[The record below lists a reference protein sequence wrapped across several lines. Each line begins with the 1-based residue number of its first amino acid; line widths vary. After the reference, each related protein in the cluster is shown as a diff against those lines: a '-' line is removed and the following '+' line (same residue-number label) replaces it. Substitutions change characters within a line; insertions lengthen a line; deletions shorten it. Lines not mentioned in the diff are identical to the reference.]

1 MIYNKKWTLKH
12 KGKVKETE
20 LSKKINISPEI
31 SQILNNR
38 GINDE
43 KDAEIFMN
51 PSLEYLRNPFL
62 MKDMK
67 KATERIKKAIE
78 NKERIYIY
86 GDYDVDGVSST
97 SILYIYFKSIDYP
110 VKYYIPNRLEEG
122 YGINEEAIR
131 KIGND
136 GCDLIITVDC
146 GITSVNEVGLAN
158 ELGIDVIITDHHECQ
173 SDVPNAYAIVNPKQ
187 DDCNYPFD
195 MLCGCGVAFKMI
207 QALTDEEEFKR
218 SMFDYLEVV
227 TLATICDIV
236 PLIDENRIIVKNGL
250 KLMKEG
256 KNLGLRELIKV
267 CGIETSKIGSSHIGY
282 SVGPRINASGRLGHS
297 YLGVQLF
304 TTDLEDEAKEIAN
317 ILEAKNIERQM
328 IESKMYK
335 EAEDVISSSENYK
348 DDKVLVVAK
357 EGWQHGIIGIV
368 ASKLTEKYY
377 KPTILLTIE
386 DGEATG
392 SARSIKGFSIFDALV
407 SCKDL
412 MNKFGGH
419 EQAAGLAL
427 NAENIEEL
435 RKRVNKIADYNLN
448 KDDLIENIK
457 VEYELEEESA
467 TLDLIDNLHKLEPFG
482 LSNPSPR
489 FIMRDLLLTNIY
501 KMGKNKQHLKLICE
515 NEKSYECVGFNMAY
529 LAEDFQEGDKID
541 VLFQVDENNFNND
554 RKVQFLLKDIR
565 LSHPKLA
572 ISNNLSLK
580 LFEKISPTD
589 SGSLY
594 HIYNDEDDTAIN
606 TDGDKNI
613 NIFDHIKEE
622 TLIIANTLNGF
633 YRALSDVSLTDLDY
647 DINYNYIY
655 EKNKKVQLIFSPNI
669 DKIDLKRYN
678 SIILYDFLYNKGEYS
693 YLNKNILNSEVVIK
707 YYSSEDKIY
716 LKNIMDNIV
725 PNREEFINIY
735 KQMLVSKELQLKLT
749 ELKRVFKLLPLKTF
763 IILKVFRELNLLN
776 FEINYEEDTIAIY
789 LLEKPDKKLNLDE
802 SVILNNLKELKQ
814 EYVKS
819 Y

>member
-1 MIYNKKWTLKH
+1 MIYNKKWTLKY
-12 KGKVKETE
+12 KGEVKETN

-38 GINDE
+38 GIENE

-51 PSLEYLRNPFL
+51 PSLEYLRDPFL

-67 KATERIKKAIE
+67 KSTERIKKAIE

-97 SILYIYFKSIDYP
+97 SILYLYFKSIGFP

-122 YGINEEAIR
+122 YGINEDAIK
-131 KIGND
+131 KIHDD

-146 GITSVNEVGLAN
+146 GITSVKEVELAN

-173 SDVPNAYAIVNPKQ
+173 SEIPDAYAIVNPKQ
-187 DDCNYPFD
+187 EDCNYPFD
-195 MLCGCGVAFKMI
+195 MLCGCVVAFKMI
-207 QALTDEEEFKR
+207 QALTDEEEFKT
-218 SMFDYLEVV
+218 SMFDYLEIV

-267 CGIETSKIGSSHIGY
+267 CGIETNKIGSSHIGF
-282 SVGPRINASGRLGHS
+282 SIGPRINASGRLGYS

-304 TTDLEDEAKEIAN
+304 TTDNEDEAKEIAN
-317 ILEAKNIERQM
+317 ILEGKNIERQM

-335 EAEDVISSSENYK
+335 EAEEILSSDERFK
-348 DDKVLVVAK
+348 DDKVLVIAK

-427 NAENIEEL
+427 DAKNIDEL
-435 RKRVNKIADYNLN
+435 RVRINEIADYNLS
-448 KDDLIENIK
+448 KEDLIENIK
-457 VEYELEEESA
+457 VEYELKEDSA
-467 TLDLIDNLHKLEPFG
+467 TLDLVDNLHKLEPFG

-489 FIMRDLLLTNIY
+489 FIMRDLLLTNIF
-501 KMGKNKQHLKLICE
+501 KMGKNKQHLKIIVE
-515 NEKSYECVGFNMAY
+515 NKKSYECVGFNMAY
-529 LAEDFQEGDKID
+529 LADNFQLGDKVDI
-541 VLFQVDENNFNND
+541 LFQVDENNYNNE

-565 LSHPKLA
+565 LSHPKSA
-572 ISNNLSLK
+572 VTNNLSMK
-580 LFEKISPTD
+580 LFEKISPENKD
-589 SGSLY
+589 SLY
-594 HIYNDEDDTAIN
+594 SVNTSEEDLVIDI
-606 TDGDKNI
+606 DGDKNI
-613 NIFDHIKEE
+613 NIFDYIEE
-622 TLIIANTLNGF
+622 DTLVITNTLNGF
-633 YRALSDVSLTDLDY
+633 YRALSDISLTDVEY
-647 DINYNYIY
+647 EINFNYIN
-655 EKNKKVQLIFSPNI
+655 EKNNKVQLIFSPNI

-678 SIILYDFLYNKGEYS
+678 RVILYDYLYNKEEYS
-693 YLNKNILNSEVVIK
+693 YLNKNILNSDNIIK
-707 YYSSEDKIY
+707 YYGEEDKIY
-716 LKNIMDNIV
+716 LKNIIDNIV
-725 PNREEFINIY
+725 PSREEFINIY
-735 KQMLVSKELQLKLT
+735 KQMLMSKELHLNLD
-749 ELKRVFKLLPLKTF
+749 EIKRVFKILPLKTF
-763 IILKVFRELNLLN
+763 IILKVFKELNLLN
-776 FEINYEEDTIAIY
+776 FEMNYEDNTVTIC
-789 LLEKPDKKLNLDE
+789 LLQKPNKKLNLDE
-802 SVILNNLKELKQ
+802 SLILNNLKALKQ

>member
-1 MIYNKKWTLKH
+1 MIYNKKWTLKY
-12 KGKVKETE
+12 KGEVKETN

-38 GINDE
+38 GIENE

-51 PSLEYLRNPFL
+51 PSLEYLRDPFL

-67 KATERIKKAIE
+67 KSTERIKKAIE

-97 SILYIYFKSIDYP
+97 SILYLYFKSIGFP

-122 YGINEEAIR
+122 YGINEDAIK
-131 KIGND
+131 KIHDD

-146 GITSVNEVGLAN
+146 GITSVKEVELAN

-173 SDVPNAYAIVNPKQ
+173 SEIPDAYAIVNPKQ
-187 DDCNYPFD
+187 EDCNYPFD

-207 QALTDEEEFKR
+207 QALTDEEEFKT
-218 SMFDYLEVV
+218 SMFDYLEIV

-267 CGIETSKIGSSHIGY
+267 CGIETNKIGSSHIGF
-282 SVGPRINASGRLGHS
+282 SIGPRINASGRLGYS

-304 TTDLEDEAKEIAN
+304 TTDNEDEAKEIAN
-317 ILEAKNIERQM
+317 ILEGKNIERQM

-335 EAEDVISSSENYK
+335 EAEEILSSDERFK
-348 DDKVLVVAK
+348 DDKVLVIAK

-427 NAENIEEL
+427 DAKNIDEL
-435 RKRVNKIADYNLN
+435 RVRINEIADYNLS
-448 KDDLIENIK
+448 KEDLIENIK
-457 VEYELEEESA
+457 VEYELKEDSA
-467 TLDLIDNLHKLEPFG
+467 TLDLVDNLHKLEPFG

-489 FIMRDLLLTNIY
+489 FIMRDLLLTNIF
-501 KMGKNKQHLKLICE
+501 KMGKNKQHLKIIVE
-515 NEKSYECVGFNMAY
+515 NKKSYECVGFNMAY
-529 LAEDFQEGDKID
+529 LADNFQLGDKVDI
-541 VLFQVDENNFNND
+541 LFQVDENNYNNE

-565 LSHPKLA
+565 LSHPKSA
-572 ISNNLSLK
+572 VTNNLSMK
-580 LFEKISPTD
+580 LFEKISPENKD
-589 SGSLY
+589 SLY
-594 HIYNDEDDTAIN
+594 SVNTNEEDLVIDI
-606 TDGDKNI
+606 DGDKNI
-613 NIFDHIKEE
+613 NIFDYIEE
-622 TLIIANTLNGF
+622 DTLVITNTLNGF
-633 YRALSDVSLTDLDY
+633 YRALSDISLTDVEY
-647 DINYNYIY
+647 EINFNYIN
-655 EKNKKVQLIFSPNI
+655 EKNNKVQLIFSPNI

-678 SIILYDFLYNKGEYS
+678 RVILYDYLYNKEEYS
-693 YLNKNILNSEVVIK
+693 YLNKNILNSDNIIK
-707 YYSSEDKIY
+707 YYGEEDKIY
-716 LKNIMDNIV
+716 LKNIIDNIV
-725 PNREEFINIY
+725 PSREEFINIY
-735 KQMLVSKELQLKLT
+735 KQMLMSKELHLNLD
-749 ELKRVFKLLPLKTF
+749 EIKRVFKILPLKTF
-763 IILKVFRELNLLN
+763 SILKVFKELNLLN
-776 FEINYEEDTIAIY
+776 FEMNYEDNTVTIC
-789 LLEKPDKKLNLDE
+789 LLQKPDKKLNLDE
-802 SVILNNLKELKQ
+802 SLILNNLKALKQ